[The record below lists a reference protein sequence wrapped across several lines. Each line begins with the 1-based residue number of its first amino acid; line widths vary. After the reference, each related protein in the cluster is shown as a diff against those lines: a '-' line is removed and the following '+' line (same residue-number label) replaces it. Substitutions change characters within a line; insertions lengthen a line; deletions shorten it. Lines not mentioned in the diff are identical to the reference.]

1 MEKWRGP
8 SERECW
14 QTIRK
19 GLKSFLVN
27 GANRDMRDV
36 RRRETFRCKRRG
48 FRLEER
54 RKRVWRGLEEKMK
67 KEKMKTESRGKSQN
81 KE

>member
-1 MEKWRGP
+1 
-8 SERECW
+8 
-14 QTIRK
+14 
-19 GLKSFLVN
+19 
-27 GANRDMRDV
+27 MRDV

-67 KEKMKTESRGKSQN
+67 KEKKKTESRGKSQN